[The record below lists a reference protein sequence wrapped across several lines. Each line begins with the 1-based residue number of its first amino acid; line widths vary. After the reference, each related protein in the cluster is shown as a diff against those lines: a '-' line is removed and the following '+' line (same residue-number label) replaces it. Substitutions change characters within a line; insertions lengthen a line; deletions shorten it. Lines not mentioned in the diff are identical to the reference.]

1 MAVNVLG
8 GGLDFT
14 ASIDT
19 SNFEKQITK
28 VEDDIKDVLTESAK
42 LAQKLETIRGKIG
55 AHQDL
60 H

>member
-28 VEDDIKDVLTESAK
+28 VEDDIKGVLTKSAK
-42 LAQKLETIRGKIG
+42 
-55 AHQDL
+55 
-60 H
+60 